1 MTDADPIGWL
11 GALDGL
17 RDVAERLAR
26 DARAADHAADEADVA
41 VKVFG
46 AIMAAYLT
54 HLWAEP
60 DHPAFLP
67 SVGYHQ
73 MYGSPNPDTVYRDA
87 AVDGSGTYLL
97 TGHRGTAP
105 DVTIM
110 PFGRPVAGGLQTF
123 PAFDLDAVALGAD
136 GTFEI
141 VLSAEPPASAR
152 NWWRL
157 DREVRTLM
165 LRSVSERWG
174 EDVDPRIAIVRLD
187 VDARR
192 NRVDAA
198 ALERKFRSYAAVVEA
213 MVMSG
218 VRRVATLRADG
229 VVNALT
235 TVDYSGSGGGLA
247 DQWYQEGCFE
257 LGDDEALLVETA
269 LDPSCRA
276 FSLSL
281 TDAAFSTID
290 WTNAQSSLNRAQA
303 VVDVDGRLRLVV
315 AAADPGVA
323 NWLDTTGHRSGVLQ
337 FRWSGTPTAPSVAV
351 RAMPLDALD
360 DALPASTRRTTAT
373 ERAAAIRSRQI
384 GSQLRTRW

>member
-1 MTDADPIGWL
+1 VTDADPVGWL
-11 GALDGL
+11 GALDAL
-17 RDVAERLAR
+17 RDVAGRLAR
-26 DARAADHAADEADVA
+26 DARAAEHSPSEADVA

-46 AIMAAYLT
+46 VVMATYLT

-87 AVDGSGTYLL
+87 AIDGTGTYLL
-97 TGHRGTAP
+97 TGHRGSAP
-105 DVTIM
+105 EVTIM

-123 PAFDLDAVALGAD
+123 PAFDLDEVALDDD
-136 GTFEI
+136 GTFQI
-141 VLSAEPPASAR
+141 VLSAERPPSAR

-157 DREVRTLM
+157 DPDMRTLM

-174 EDVDPRIAIVRLD
+174 DDTDPRIAIVRLD
-187 VDARR
+187 VDPRR
-192 NRVDAA
+192 TRTNPAE
-198 ALERKFRSYAAVVEA
+198 LERKFRAYAMVVEA

-218 VRRVATLRADG
+218 VNRVAKLRADG
-229 VVNALT
+229 VVNVLT
-235 TVDYSGSGGGLA
+235 TVDYSATGGGLA
-247 DQWYQEGCFE
+247 DQWYQEGCFDLVE
-257 LGDDEALLVETA
+257 GEALLLETT

-303 VVDVDGRLRLVV
+303 VVDDDGALRVVV
-315 AAADPGVA
+315 AGNDPGVA

-337 FRWSGTPTAPSVAV
+337 FRWSGTPTAPEVNV
-351 RAMPLDALD
+351 RTISLAALD
-360 DALPASTRRTTAT
+360 DVLPSSTRRVTPT
-373 ERAAAIRSRQI
+373 EREAAILARQI